1 MLGVDQDQVAGPSGE
16 GIAQIVEGATSE
28 AITVGAMA
36 TARTGSP
43 PIISAL
49 DTDLGLGQVLD
60 AVDPLGGIGSVFAGS
75 RHG

>member
-1 MLGVDQDQVAGPSGE
+1 MLRVDQDQVTGASGE
-16 GIAQIVEGATSE
+16 GIAQVVEGATSQ

-36 TARTGSP
+36 TARTGSA

-49 DTDLGLGQVLD
+49 DADLGLGQVLD
-60 AVDPLGGIGSVFAGS
+60 AVDALGGVGSVFAGS